1 MKSPLW
7 KELDYIMPHL
17 FRKQSTKAIC
27 HCCYSWGSCW
37 SFCSTECNTSLV
49 ATVWNKQ
56 KNYLINGGTQVF
68 FCSLLLWQEQEQ
80 NVANDPVT
88 QSIDFGFL
96 IEGSSLIV
104 NFNLMDSPYFL
115 EVYKM
120 LKFCYFFL
128 QSPRN
133 GEDLSDAE
141 NNSHDEGARESASPE
156 DGHGQVRVKVRK
168 QNWNCE
174 KFTESW
180 QKNWKVVKNYLRSS
194 WESRKLRIL

>member
-1 MKSPLW
+1 M
-7 KELDYIMPHL
+7 
-17 FRKQSTKAIC
+17 
-27 HCCYSWGSCW
+27 
-37 SFCSTECNTSLV
+37 
-49 ATVWNKQ
+49 
-56 KNYLINGGTQVF
+56 
-68 FCSLLLWQEQEQ
+68 WQEQEQ

-120 LKFCYFFL
+120 LKFWYFL

-168 QNWNCE
+168 T
-174 KFTESW
+174 K
-180 QKNWKVVKNYLRSS
+180 QKIVKNVPRVDKRTS
-194 WESRKLRIL
+194 WEI